1 MSRRRS
7 TEEQAERRDAF
18 LDAAV
23 TVVRRDGASA
33 SMEAMAAEA
42 GVTKPILY
50 RVFGDRDGL
59 LLALAA
65 RFATELNEALAP
77 PLTGVA
83 TGSGAG
89 PGGDDPREVLRA
101 TIDAYVALIE
111 RDPELYRFL
120 TERLATS
127 PDRPIAGLADEVA
140 RNVAV
145 VLGERLRAVGA
156 DSGAAEPWAYAL
168 VGMVH
173 LAGDWWVNRRT
184 MTRTTLVDYLVALVW
199 DGLARLTP
207 EPEPD

>member
-1 MSRRRS
+1 MSRRRT
-7 TEEQAERRDAF
+7 TEEQAERRDDF

-23 TVVRRDGASA
+23 AVVRRDGASA

-65 RFATELNEALAP
+65 RFATELNDALAP
-77 PLTGVA
+77 PLTGAATA
-83 TGSGAG
+83 TGPG
-89 PGGDDPREVLRA
+89 PEDDPREVLRA
-101 TIDAYVALIE
+101 TIDAYVSLIE

-127 PDRPIAGLADEVA
+127 SDRPIAGLADEVA

-173 LAGDWWVNRRT
+173 LSGDWWVNRRT

-199 DGLARLTP
+199 DGLASLTP
-207 EPEPD
+207 PTLD

>member
-7 TEEQAERRDAF
+7 TEEQAERRVVF
-18 LDAAV
+18 LDAAA
-23 TVVRRDGASA
+23 TVVRRDGVTA

-59 LLALAA
+59 LLALAD
-65 RFATELNEALAP
+65 RFVTDLNEALAG
-77 PLTGVA
+77 PL
-83 TGSGAG
+83 AG
-89 PGGDDPREVLRA
+89 TDPEVGDDPRKVLRA

-145 VLGERLRAVGA
+145 VLGDRLRAVGA

-184 MTRTTLVDYLVALVW
+184 MARSTLVDYLVTLAW
-199 DGLARLTP
+199 DGMSAFGGEDPPP
-207 EPEPD
+207 E

>member
-7 TEEQAERRDAF
+7 SEEQAERRHGF

-23 TVVRRDGASA
+23 AVVRRDGPTA

-50 RVFGDRDGL
+50 RVFGDREGL
-59 LLALAA
+59 LLALAE
-65 RFATELNEALAP
+65 RFATELGAALAT
-77 PLTGVA
+77 PLAGSDPHA
-83 TGSGAG
+83 GSGAG
-89 PGGDDPREVLRA
+89 PEVEPKEVLRA

-120 TERLATS
+120 TERLAGS
-127 PDRPIAGLADEVA
+127 AERPIAGLADEVA

-145 VLGERLRAVGA
+145 VLGERLRSIGA

-184 MTRTTLVDYLVALVW
+184 MARSTLVDYLVALVW
-199 DGLARLTP
+199 DGMAALGPAP
-207 EPEPD
+207 AD